1 VTPEKEAIL
10 EALLFASAEPLS
22 LARLAE
28 LMGSPPAVVRGLL
41 EAYGNRLASDPRR
54 GVRLVEVAGG
64 YRLETRPDL
73 ALWIHQ
79 LDRPD
84 RELRLSRAALE
95 CLAIVAYRQP
105 VTRAEI
111 EAVRGVQSESVLRWL
126 EEHGLVEEAGRKEA
140 PGRPILYRTTARFLD
155 LFGLKSLDELPR
167 PDLPEEE
174 GQGSRREG
182 EAPNHDGRPDGHPAP
197 APSEGDGIAS
207 VAE

>member
-1 VTPEKEAIL
+1 MTPEKEAVL
-10 EALLFASAEPLS
+10 EALLFASPHPIPLG
-22 LARLAE
+22 RLAE

-41 EAYGNRLASDPRR
+41 EAYGSRLASDPRR
-54 GVRLVEVAGG
+54 GVHLVEVAGG

-73 ALWIHQ
+73 APWIQQ
-79 LDRPD
+79 LERPD

-95 CLAIVAYRQP
+95 CLAIIAYRQP

-111 EAVRGVQSESVLRWL
+111 ESVRGVQSEGVLHWL

-167 PDLPEEE
+167 PNALTLEAERAALEEK
-174 GQGSRREG
+174 
-182 EAPNHDGRPDGHPAP
+182 
-197 APSEGDGIAS
+197 
-207 VAE
+207 

>member
-1 VTPEKEAIL
+1 TRLDLGFWVRPV
-10 EALLFASAEPLS
+10 
-22 LARLAE
+22 ARPGRE
-28 LMGSPPAVVRGLL
+28 R
-41 EAYGNRLASDPRR
+41 RL
-54 GVRLVEVAGG
+54 G
-64 YRLETRPDL
+64 
-73 ALWIHQ
+73 
-79 LDRPD
+79 
-84 RELRLSRAALE
+84 RAALGG
-95 CLAIVAYRQP
+95 LAMVAYRQP

-111 EAVRGVQSESVLRWL
+111 EAVRGVQSERVLRWL

-182 EAPNHDGRPDGHPAP
+182 EAPNHDGRPDGRPAP

-207 VAE
+207 VA